1 MLSVN
6 LTVGMGGLC
15 RIWGNPDVLLTLDGV
30 KSAALFACVLLWSV
44 PALAQA
50 PIELPM
56 EPTSVQ
62 IEAVEK
68 VLRAPSR
75 DAGTSATAQHVQEL
89 RGLGF
94 DPLPAAR
101 ALLVNNWVATE
112 AARAMIAL
120 DSTRGTALI
129 MDSIPGATL
138 SAQVVGFVWFLDN
151 QATLAASVGPQAH
164 AAASRVLARIE
175 STSVA
180 EMAIYTIGIV
190 GSDRDFPVLEEFA
203 AVRNPAGQ
211 GLRNASEAA
220 LSRLGSTTHL
230 ESLRAQLTEPLPER
244 PTYGQGMRLAGILR
258 QAAFSGNRTLV
269 PAVCAHMSDPPIG
282 DVDIRIDPPLIA
294 ANALRVLLEPVTAE
308 RPRTAP
314 RRSLDE
320 WKAYCAQLP

>member
-1 MLSVN
+1 M
-6 LTVGMGGLC
+6 
-15 RIWGNPDVLLTLDGV
+15 GV
-30 KSAALFACVLLWSV
+30 KSAALLIVSLLLSSLGSAQ
-44 PALAQA
+44 PLHAAEAAQA
-50 PIELPM
+50 PAAIPM
-56 EPTSVQ
+56 EPTSAQ

-68 VLRAPSR
+68 VLRTPPR
-75 DAGTSATAQHVQEL
+75 EAGTSPTDQHVREL

-112 AARAMIAL
+112 AARAMIAI
-120 DSTRGTALI
+120 DSVRGTTLI
-129 MDSIPGATL
+129 MESIPGATL

-151 QATLAASVGPQAH
+151 QATLAGSVGQQAH

-220 LSRLGSTTHL
+220 LSRLGSAPHIA
-230 ESLRAQLTEPLPER
+230 SLQAQLAEPLPET
-244 PTYGQGMRLAGILR
+244 PTYGQGLRLAGILR
-258 QAAFSGNRTLV
+258 QAAFSGNRALI
-269 PAVCAHMSDPPIG
+269 PAVCSHMSDPPIG
-282 DVDIRIDPPLIA
+282 DIDVRIDPPLLA
-294 ANALRVLLEPVTAE
+294 ANALRVLLEPVTPE
-308 RPRTAP
+308 RPREAP
-314 RRSLDE
+314 RRSPEE
-320 WKAYCAQLP
+320 WKAYCQALN

>member
-1 MLSVN
+1 MN
-6 LTVGMGGLC
+6 A
-15 RIWGNPDVLLTLDGV
+15 
-30 KSAALFACVLLWSV
+30 AALLILVLLW
-44 PALAQA
+44 PLPTLAQGRA
-50 PIELPM
+50 DIPM
-56 EPTSVQ
+56 EPTSAQ

-68 VLRAPSR
+68 VLRTPSAE
-75 DAGTSATAQHVQEL
+75 AGKSPTEQHVQAL
-89 RGLGF
+89 RALGF
-94 DPLPAAR
+94 DTLPAAR
-101 ALLVNNWVATE
+101 ALLVNNWVGTE

-120 DSTRGTALI
+120 DGPRGTALI
-129 MDSIPGATL
+129 MESIPGATL

-151 QATLAASVGPQAH
+151 QATLAASVGQQAH

-190 GSDRDFPVLEEFA
+190 GSDRDFPLLEEFA

-220 LSRLGSTTHL
+220 LSRLGSAPHI
-230 ESLRAQLTEPLPER
+230 ESLRAQLTEPLPEK

-258 QAAFSGNRTLV
+258 QAAFSGNRALV
-269 PAVCAHMSDPPIG
+269 PAVCAHMSDPAIG
-282 DVDIRIDPPLIA
+282 DVDIRIDPPLLA
-294 ANALRVLLEPVTAE
+294 ANALRVLLEPVTAD